1 MKNLRIVVSG
11 KVQGVFFR
19 ASARS
24 EAKAQNLVGFAKNL
38 PDGNVLIEAMGEEEG
53 LEKFLKWCN
62 RGPMM
67 AHVTSVKTE
76 EIPLGDFTSFDI
88 NY

>member
-1 MKNLRIVVSG
+1 MKNFRIVVSG

-38 PDGNVLIEAMGEEEG
+38 PDGNVLIEAMGEEES
-53 LEKFLKWCN
+53 LEKFLQWCS

-67 AHVTSVKTE
+67 AHVTSVNTE

-88 NY
+88 SY